1 MKVVAFLFSL
11 LLIPAT
17 ISAQDRVQRDQH
29 QMHRLHR
36 DPKSYIGALEDPKR
50 DLYQKPQEVIM
61 ALGLKPG
68 EVIADIGAGS
78 GYFTFRLAHHVGDT
92 GKVYAVDESSDMI
105 RHINRRI
112 RELKVTNV
120 VSILADPDDPLLP
133 EGQSNQ
139 VSLAHETNAETRR
152 RDHHDRLSQERTSRR
167 AADANENRPR
177 GSDQADGGERISP
190 YERPQ
195 LLTLSVFSRFCRKV
209 DQHGFSIPRNSW
221 PLHKPNRVNE
231 NSPVWGLTPL
241 APQRVESAPMILGP
255 LANNK
260 MQPSVLRK

>member
-1 MKVVAFLFSL
+1 MKVVAFFFSL

-29 QMHRLHR
+29 QMHRLHH

-78 GYFTFRLAHHVGDT
+78 GYFTFRLAHHVEDT
-92 GKVYAVDESSDMI
+92 GKVYAVDVSADMI

-133 EGQSNQ
+133 EGSVNRFFFSDSWHHIDNQ
-139 VSLAHETNAETRR
+139 TKYLSLMKQM
-152 RDHHDRLSQERTSRR
+152 LKS
-167 AADANENRPR
+167 
-177 GSDQADGGERISP
+177 GGEIIMIDFHKKELPVGPPMQMKIAREDLIKQMESNGFRLTKEHTFLP
-190 YERPQ
+190 YQ
-195 LLTLSVFSRFCRKV
+195 YFLVFVSK
-209 DQHGFSIPRNSW
+209 
-221 PLHKPNRVNE
+221 
-231 NSPVWGLTPL
+231 
-241 APQRVESAPMILGP
+241 
-255 LANNK
+255 
-260 MQPSVLRK
+260 